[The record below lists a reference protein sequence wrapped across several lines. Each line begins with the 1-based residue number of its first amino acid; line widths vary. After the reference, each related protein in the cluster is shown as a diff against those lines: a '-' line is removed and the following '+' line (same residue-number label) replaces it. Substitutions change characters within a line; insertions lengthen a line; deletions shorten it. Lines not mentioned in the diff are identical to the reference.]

1 VELVDRLRQGDRR
14 ALARIL
20 TLLERQEPEARRLSA
35 ALHRLAGPAHTV
47 GVTGPPGAGKSTL
60 IARLVAALRQRPQ
73 TVAVVA
79 IDPSSP
85 LTGGA
90 LLGDRVRMTDLTG
103 DPGVFVR
110 SLAAR
115 GGRGGLA
122 DVVGDFLTALAA
134 AGFERILIETVG
146 AGQDQ
151 VEVADLVHTTLVV
164 EPPGLGDEIQAL
176 KAGLLEVADLFVVNK
191 ADREGA
197 AQTAAILRQM
207 LRLGPRRPWEPP
219 VLLTTATTGQG
230 VEAVVAALD
239 QHRAHLLR
247 SGEWSRV
254 EERRAA
260 STIRRLAQRRLWRRL
275 EAALPPD
282 RWTTLVQAVA
292 ARQTDPHHAADE
304 LLRALGLPPEE
315 PPPD

>member
-1 VELVDRLRQGDRR
+1 M
-14 ALARIL
+14 
-20 TLLERQEPEARRLSA
+20 
-35 ALHRLAGPAHTV
+35 

>member
-1 VELVDRLRQGDRR
+1 MAKSVDIPHLR
-14 ALARIL
+14 
-20 TLLERQEPEARRLSA
+20 SVV
-35 ALHRLAGPAHTV
+35 LAGHA
-47 GVTGPPGAGKSTL
+47 GAGKTTL
-60 IARLVAALRQRPQ
+60 AEQLLYA
-73 TVAVVA
+73 
-79 IDPSSP
+79 
-85 LTGGA
+85 GGA
-90 LLGDRVRMTDLTG
+90 IGRLGRVDDGTASLDFEPEEQKRHESL
-103 DPGVFVR
+103 
-110 SLAAR
+110 SLAVAS
-115 GGRGGLA
+115 LDHA
-122 DVVGDFLTALAA
+122 DHRITIVDTPGYADFFAEVVEGAA
-134 AGFERILIETVG
+134 AADAAILVMDASGGIE
-146 AGQDQ
+146 
-151 VEVADLVHTTLVV
+151 
-164 EPPGLGDEIQAL
+164 
-176 KAGLLEVADLFVVNK
+176 AGLEAAVRLARASDLPALFVVNK